1 MCSVTNIQQV
11 KWQRHADEQELKSL
25 HAKID
30 DAEKAVSLLKKR
42 RGELEN
48 KLFINKPDNDP
59 EAA

>member
-25 HAKID
+25 DAKIA
-30 DAEKAVSLLKKR
+30 DAERAVSLLKKR
-42 RGELEN
+42 RDELEI
-48 KLFINKPDNDP
+48 KLYIDKPDHDP

>member
-1 MCSVTNIQQV
+1 MSTVTNIQQV
-11 KWQRHADEQELKSL
+11 KWQRHAEEQELKSL
-25 HAKID
+25 DAKVE
-30 DAEKAVSLLKKR
+30 DAEKALNLLKKR

>member
-1 MCSVTNIQQV
+1 MSVTNIQQA

-25 HAKID
+25 DAKVE
-30 DAEKAVSLLKKR
+30 DAEKALNLLKKR